1 MSYAFWIYSVL
12 LRLHGNCLRKT
23 FFQGFLNLLQCNLF
37 RNSSNF
43 LFLDCSRLF
52 LSYFYSVEH
61 CEQPRDRCYGS
72 KSSDIG
78 ATCLGYYLIS
88 LQPWSSH
95 ITFWSPFLR
104 NFKVLKQTI
113 LKLIRQDKRTNAMNL
128 NSYLV
133 PMTQRS
139 MKAISSN
146 VDNLSKVGPQFSIW
160 CLASRY
166 VPWKIM

>member
-1 MSYAFWIYSVL
+1 MPFKIYSIL

-23 FFQGFLNLLQCNLF
+23 FFQCFLNLLQCNLF

-43 LFLDCSRLF
+43 PFLDCSRLF
-52 LSYFYSVEH
+52 LSYFYSVEY

-88 LQPWSSH
+88 LQLQSSL
-95 ITFWSPFLR
+95 ITFRSPTLR
-104 NFKVLKQTI
+104 NFTVLKQTI
-113 LKLIRQDKRTNAMNL
+113 SKLIRQDERTNVMNL
-128 NSYLV
+128 NSYPV
-133 PMTQRS
+133 PMKQWSKSTQLP
-139 MKAISSN
+139 SN

-160 CLASRY
+160 FLASRY
-166 VPWKIM
+166 VP